1 MKPFLL
7 ILLLACL
14 AFPQVQNPDYREIK
28 NNKFVLNKITYI
40 PLNEG
45 MRYLHSCWGGI
56 GYAKEGFVYVMVCD
70 HATNAAGFEYQTKT
84 DKLYYM
90 GDIRTQLALTR
101 HADRQPKIHTPLI
114 QYGKNGLVYF
124 GTDAGD
130 RSLDVFDHA
139 DEGYRGGVLVSLNPI
154 TKEFKDLGLF
164 LPHAGWKCLAVDQDH
179 GYIYANLSAPSAY
192 FTKYDIANNRFDML
206 GRVHEFEAPRILFLD
221 KWNNVY
227 NTATTGD
234 LVRYN
239 VEKDKLEYL
248 NVKMMP
254 GAAAGPGQIAY
265 GPDRD
270 WVIGIDGYT
279 GTIMKYT
286 PARDGPGRVDSVAN
300 IFGGVRKYMRNLNMA
315 GNKLYMVVADREASE
330 TKEIKEDKKK
340 RAKPTLYIF
349 NLDTRAVEKKIP
361 MDDRVQMGFSHGVAD
376 ADGNLYVV
384 GFLDTPDMARPGKV
398 KDRVFLIKF
407 NPKDL

>member
-1 MKPFLL
+1 MKPFFLV
-7 ILLLACL
+7 LLLACL
-14 AFPQVQNPDYREIK
+14 AFPQVQNPYYREIK
-28 NNKFVLNKITYI
+28 NKKFELNKITYI
-40 PLNEG
+40 PLDEG

-56 GYAKEGFVYVMVCD
+56 GYAREGFVYVLVCD
-70 HATNAAGFEYQTKT
+70 HITNAGIFEYQTKA
-84 DKLYYM
+84 DKLFYL
-90 GDIRTQLALTR
+90 GDVKTHLALPR

-114 QYGKNGLVYF
+114 QYEKDGLVYF

-139 DEGYRGGVLVSLNPI
+139 DEGYRGGVLAAINPV
-154 TKEFKDLGLF
+154 TKELKNLGLF
-164 LPHAGWKCLAVDQDH
+164 MPHGGYKCLAIDQER
-179 GYIYANLSAPSAY
+179 GYVYTNISAPSAY
-192 FTKYDIANNRFDML
+192 FVKYDIGNAKFDLL
-206 GRVHEFEAPRILFLD
+206 GRVHEFEVPRVLFLD

-227 NTATTGD
+227 NTGTAGN

-239 VEKDKLEYL
+239 VEKDTLEYL
-248 NVKMMP
+248 NVRMMP
-254 GAAAGPGQIAY
+254 GETGPGQVAY

-270 WVIGIDGYT
+270 WIIGIDGYS
-279 GTIMKYT
+279 GDIRKYT
-286 PARDGPGRVDSVAN
+286 PEKDGPGRVDSVAN
-300 IFGGVRKYMRNLNMA
+300 IFGGQRKYMRNLNMA

-330 TKEIKEDKKK
+330 VKEVKKT

-349 NLDTRAVEKKIP
+349 DLEKRVVEKKIP
-361 MDDRVQMGFSHGVAD
+361 MDDRAQMAFSHGVSD

-398 KDRVFLIKF
+398 SDRVFLIKF